1 MDESKI
7 NDIINS
13 QKDFLDSNSNSI
25 NSRILLLKKLLINIK
40 LFEEEIYEAL
50 SKDLNKAKFE
60 SFLTEILLVEK
71 EIKLFIKKI
80 NHSKLFLIKILKN
93 FFIKKIILL
102 FFLGIW
108 NVT

>member
-50 SKDLNKAKFE
+50 SA
-60 SFLTEILLVEK
+60 LTR
-71 EIKLFIKKI
+71 KI
-80 NHSKLFLIKILKN
+80 PNDIQIYYED
-93 FFIKKIILL
+93 
-102 FFLGIW
+102 G
-108 NVT
+108 NVHIAAE

>member
-60 SFLTEILLVEK
+60 SFLTEILLEK
-71 EIKLFIKKI
+71 IQ
-80 NHSKLFLIKILKN
+80 
-93 FFIKKIILL
+93 
-102 FFLGIW
+102 IW
-108 NVT
+108 LY

>member
-25 NSRILLLKKLLINIK
+25 NSRILILKKLLINIK
-40 LFEEEIYEAL
+40 IFEEEIYEAL

-71 EIKLFIKKI
+71 EIKLFIT
-80 NHSKLFLIKILKN
+80 KLEE
-93 FFIKKIILL
+93 
-102 FFLGIW
+102 LGS
-108 NVT
+108 